1 VQGKP
6 VEVISSM
13 ADLILSASIRLL
25 IVDDHAVVRA
35 GFSSVLRRQVGLEVV
50 GSVQSGED
58 ALTFLKRCPVDV
70 LLLDLH
76 MPGMSGIDTL
86 LALQEL
92 PCPPHVIVL
101 SSFEP
106 NEEICRAVVT
116 GAKGYL
122 RKDISCTEITLS
134 ISPMAG
140 LPSSPFDP
148 SLCRFKQE
156 FWALIFL
163 YSGGPLVMNG
173 CRLRNCAWQI
183 QGSAAITPESLTTC
197 GWHII
202 PHDYAAS
209 VKTVC

>member
-1 VQGKP
+1 MGHREFQWTGSERSTELV
-6 VEVISSM
+6 
-13 ADLILSASIRLL
+13 AFRLL
-25 IVDDHAVVRA
+25 PD
-35 GFSSVLRRQVGLEVV
+35 
-50 GSVQSGED
+50 
-58 ALTFLKRCPVDV
+58 
-70 LLLDLH
+70 
-76 MPGMSGIDTL
+76 
-86 LALQEL
+86 
-92 PCPPHVIVL
+92 
-101 SSFEP
+101 
-106 NEEICRAVVT
+106 
-116 GAKGYL
+116 
-122 RKDISCTEITLS
+122 ITLS

-202 PHDYAAS
+202 PHDY
-209 VKTVC
+209 